1 MDDLKQLI
9 PLKNSLQQSSK
20 FQEISDKILSRVKDI
35 PNLSEHRTNN
45 ELIALVCNL
54 IENLVKKKYNLNKL
68 ELLLF
73 TFKRALPDLTIEE
86 EQIIKSAVEFLHVN
100 KLIKKI
106 STTLQIN
113 QYIKNF
119 FLKST

>member
-1 MDDLKQLI
+1 MDDLKQLV

-20 FQEISDKILSRVKDI
+20 FQQISDLILCRIKDI
-35 PNLSEHRTNN
+35 PNLSDHKTNN
-45 ELIALVCNL
+45 ELIVFICNL

-73 TFKRALPDLTIEE
+73 TLKRSVELSPDE
-86 EQIIKSAVEFLHVN
+86 EQIVKASVEFLHVN

-106 STTLQIN
+106 SSVSQIN
-113 QYIKNF
+113 QYLKKF
-119 FLKST
+119 FLKSI

>member
-1 MDDLKQLI
+1 MDDLKTLV

-20 FQEISDKILSRVKDI
+20 FQQISDLILCRVKDI
-35 PNLSEHRTNN
+35 PNLIEHKTNN
-45 ELIALVCNL
+45 ELIVFVCNL

-68 ELLLF
+68 ELLIYTL
-73 TFKRALPDLTIEE
+73 KRAVDINADE
-86 EQIIKSAVEFLHVN
+86 EQIVKSAVEFLHVN

-106 STTLQIN
+106 SSLTQIN

-119 FLKST
+119 FLKSI